1 MARAAHGDSKEP
13 YWRQVL
19 ARWRSSGLS
28 VRAYC
33 ETQGISLQSFY
44 RWRRELQRRDRA
56 RPQFLPV
63 RVVAE
68 PVASD
73 GDGGAIEVVLTNG
86 RCLRVRP
93 GFDRATLV
101 RLLDVLGDGG
111 TSCRACLPRCASGS
125 VSGRPI

>member
-1 MARAAHGDSKEP
+1 MAKRVRDGGKEQ

-33 ETQGISLQSFY
+33 ELHRISQPSFY
-44 RWRRELQRRDRA
+44 WWRRQVSRRDST
-56 RPQFLPV
+56 RPRFLPV
-63 RVVAE
+63 RVVPDA
-68 PVASD
+68 VAPD
-73 GDGGAIEVVLTNG
+73 GDDDAIEVVLANQ

-101 RLLDVLGDGG
+101 RLLDVLEDGG
-111 TSCRACLPRCASGS
+111 TAC
-125 VSGRPI
+125 

>member
-1 MARAAHGDSKEP
+1 MARAARGGSKEP

-19 ARWRSSGLS
+19 ARWRASGLS

-33 ETQGISLQSFY
+33 EARDISVPSFY
-44 RWRRELQRRDRA
+44 RWRRELQRRDPD

-73 GDGGAIEVVLTNG
+73 GDGGAIEVVLTGG

-101 RLLDVLGDGG
+101 RLLDVLDDGG
-111 TSCRACLPRCASGS
+111 TSC
-125 VSGRPI
+125 

>member
-1 MARAAHGDSKEP
+1 MAKRVRDGGKEQ

-28 VRAYC
+28 VRDYC
-33 ETQGISLQSFY
+33 ELHRISQPSLY
-44 RWRRELQRRDRA
+44 WWRREIPRRDGA

-68 PVASD
+68 AVASN
-73 GDGGAIEVVLTNG
+73 GDSDAIEVVLANQ

-101 RLLDVLGDGG
+101 RLLDVLEDGG
-111 TSCRACLPRCASGS
+111 TAC
-125 VSGRPI
+125 